1 MCPDKLPFGDK
12 RRCLL
17 YEKTNLLSIA
27 PFMTGPKK
35 QPCLPAGLHELVVLG
50 LVQFF
55 FQPSLFLRGNRG
67 SPGLAAATG
76 RYGFCV
82 QMGIT
87 SLQFGYKK
95 HMGLLEKSHH

>member
-1 MCPDKLPFGDK
+1 MRPDKLPFGDK
-12 RRCLL
+12 RRCLREQ
-17 YEKTNLLSIA
+17 YHTFYLLL
-27 PFMTGPKK
+27 FLVTGPKK
-35 QPCLPAGLHELVVLG
+35 QPCLPTGLHELVVLG

-76 RYGFCV
+76 CCGFCV

-87 SLQFGYKK
+87 SAPP
-95 HMGLLEKSHH
+95 